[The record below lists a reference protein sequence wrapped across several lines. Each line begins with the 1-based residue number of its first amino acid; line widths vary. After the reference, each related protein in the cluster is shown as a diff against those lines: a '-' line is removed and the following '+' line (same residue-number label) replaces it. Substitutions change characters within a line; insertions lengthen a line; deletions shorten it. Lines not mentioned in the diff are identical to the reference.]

1 MEPDGVNSPSP
12 SSASDDPEEK
22 IVKPSNKCEECG
34 KVFMTKALLK
44 RHLQSHTGEKPHVCK
59 ICGNQYTQSWSLK
72 THMAKHTGDMG
83 KQKPTGEY
91 CYYFSIYCG
100 KTVMSVGIKQIPAFQ
115 ETNRFAQLVL
125 MKRYLSE
132 QRLLRIT

>member
-1 MEPDGVNSPSP
+1 MEPDRVNSPSP
-12 SSASDDPEEK
+12 SSSDDPEEK
-22 IVKPSNKCEECG
+22 IVKPSNKCEVCG

-83 KQKPTGEY
+83 KQKPTGDY
-91 CYYFSIYCG
+91 CYYFSI
-100 KTVMSVGIKQIPAFQ
+100 
-115 ETNRFAQLVL
+115 
-125 MKRYLSE
+125 
-132 QRLLRIT
+132 LLL